1 VKETVM
7 TAILDT
13 LTAIGVF
20 SAGLV
25 ARIGIV
31 LVIMAALM
39 VPVMLVVGGIK
50 AFAALKLWFQGY
62 RSAGTLKFRAG
73 LQYAPGHTWLKEE
86 GSSLKVGLDD
96 LAQRIL
102 PWTVAVELPSPGQV
116 VKEGEPVAMLSC
128 GGRNVRV
135 AAPVA
140 GRILSVNQDVK
151 REPTL
156 AKSENY
162 GGGWLFAIEPANQEW
177 KKLPFGDRARSWLR
191 AEGERLELFYETQLG
206 LAAADGG
213 ELIGSP
219 DTLLTDPQ
227 WKALTRSFLRT

>member
-1 VKETVM
+1 M
-7 TAILDT
+7 TTFLEI

-20 SAGLV
+20 TAGLA
-25 ARIGIV
+25 ARLGIV
-31 LVIMAALM
+31 LVIMVALL
-39 VPVMLVVGGIK
+39 VPVLLAVGGLK
-50 AFAALKLWFQGY
+50 AFGAARLWFQGY
-62 RSAGTLKFRAG
+62 RAAGSLKFRNG
-73 LQYAPGHTWLKEE
+73 LSYAPGHTWVKAD
-86 GSSLKVGLDD
+86 GGNSLKVGLDD

-128 GGRNVRV
+128 GGRDVRV

-140 GRILSVNQDVK
+140 GRVLAVNTAVV

-162 GGGWLFAIEPANQEW
+162 GNGWLFAIEPEGQEW
-177 KKLPFGDRARSWLR
+177 KKLPFGERARSWLR
-191 AEGERLELFYETQLG
+191 AEGERLEIFYETQLG
-206 LAAADGG
+206 MAAADGG

-219 DTLLTDPQ
+219 DTLLTDSQ

>member
-7 TAILDT
+7 TALLDT

-20 SAGLV
+20 TAGLA
-25 ARIGIV
+25 ARLGIV
-31 LVIMAALM
+31 LVLMAALL
-39 VPVMLVVGGIK
+39 VPVLLAVGGVK
-50 AFAALKLWFQGY
+50 AFGAIKLWLQGY
-62 RSAGTLKFRAG
+62 RSAGSLKFRSG
-73 LQYAPGHTWLKEE
+73 LQYAPGHTWVKEE
-86 GSSLKVGLDD
+86 GKSLKVGLDD

-128 GGRNVRV
+128 GGRDVRV

-140 GRILSVNQDVK
+140 GRILAVNQEVM

-162 GGGWLFAIEPANQEW
+162 GNGWLFAIEPANQEW
-177 KKLPFGDRARSWLR
+177 KKLPIGERARSWLR
-191 AEGERLELFYETQLG
+191 AEGERLEIFYETQLG
-206 LAAADGG
+206 MAAADGG

-219 DTLLTDPQ
+219 DTLLTDSQ
-227 WKALTRSFLRT
+227 WKALAHSFLRT